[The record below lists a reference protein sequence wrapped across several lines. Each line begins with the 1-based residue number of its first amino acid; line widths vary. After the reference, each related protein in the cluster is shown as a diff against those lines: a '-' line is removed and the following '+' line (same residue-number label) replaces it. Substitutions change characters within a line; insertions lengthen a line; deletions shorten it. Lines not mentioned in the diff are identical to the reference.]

1 MQISTYDA
9 AGRGAPSV
17 PLASAEPEVLAIATV
32 AREAAQWRGLN
43 AEDLD
48 RMVSDRLD
56 ALDVA
61 GVEAGAVDFLAV
73 LLAEDAVDGVE
84 TGGDPTIR
92 LSAHELALV
101 GTVTL
106 EAVENARRYASPPG
120 RALKVWVKI
129 ERSDA
134 RVRLSIRDNGMG
146 MIDLSPDPMRGR
158 GLIAAIAE
166 HLKGFARLGAAHFG
180 GAMVV
185 LTFTPGAKE
194 A

>member
-1 MQISTYDA
+1 MQVSTLDA
-9 AGRGAPSV
+9 AGRGAQPV
-17 PLASAEPEVLAIATV
+17 PAISTDPELLAIAAV

-43 AEDLD
+43 AQDLD
-48 RMVSDRLD
+48 RMVADRLG
-56 ALDVA
+56 AQGVA
-61 GVEAGAVDFLAV
+61 GVEAQAIAFLAA

-92 LSAHELALV
+92 LSADELAFI

-129 ERSDA
+129 ERSEA
-134 RVRLSIRDNGMG
+134 RVRLSVRDNGMG
-146 MIDLSPDPMRGR
+146 MIDLDPDPMRGR
-158 GLIAAIAE
+158 GLIAAVAE
-166 HLKGFARLGAAHFG
+166 RLNGFARLGAAHFG

-185 LTFTPGAKE
+185 LTFTPGKA

>member
-1 MQISTYDA
+1 MQVSTHDA
-9 AGRGAPSV
+9 AGRGATSIP
-17 PLASAEPEVLAIATV
+17 PASADPEVRAIATV
-32 AREAAQWRGLN
+32 AHEAAQWRGLN

-48 RMVSDRLD
+48 RMVSDRLG

-61 GVEAGAVDFLAV
+61 GVGAGAVDFLAA
-73 LLAEDAVDGVE
+73 LLAGDAVDGVE

-101 GTVTL
+101 GTVAL

-166 HLKGFARLGAAHFG
+166 HLNGFARLGAAHFG

>member
-1 MQISTYDA
+1 MQVSTHDA
-9 AGRGAPSV
+9 AGRGATSV
-17 PLASAEPEVLAIATV
+17 LPASADPEVRAIATV

-48 RMVSDRLD
+48 RMVSDRLG
-56 ALDVA
+56 ALDAA
-61 GVEAGAVDFLAV
+61 GVGAVDFLAA

-84 TGGDPTIR
+84 TGGDPNIR

-101 GTVTL
+101 GAVAL